1 MLGKLLKHELFATG
15 KILLPLNILLILA
28 TLFGKVLISLSVFP
42 KGELSPISSV
52 ILVLLL
58 TVYILILIALS
69 VITTIYI
76 VVRYYKTMFSREGYL
91 TFTLPV
97 STNSILNAK
106 TIVSSFW
113 YFITTCNTV
122 ISVLLLLSGVIKKA
136 DQANTLNYDV
146 LEEKFFHTFGL
157 HPSTIWIMLLIL
169 AIISS
174 IYAVL
179 YIFMCIN
186 IGQLFTKHRIIAAV
200 LTYVVINVILQII
213 SFVITFSGQMTLLN
227 SSSAESPKAIF
238 HYLETLVVSMGIM
251 YVVLCIIF
259 YVVSSYILSKKVNI
273 E

>member
-136 DQANTLNYDV
+136 DQG
-146 LEEKFFHTFGL
+146 HTFTYATAENAFFKSFGI
-157 HPSTIWIMLLIL
+157 HFSTLTIAFLIL
-169 AIISS
+169 AVVSS
-174 IYAVL
+174 IYSVL
-179 YIFMCIN
+179 FIFACIN
-186 IGQLFTKHRIIAAV
+186 IGQLFSKYRIVAAV
-200 LTYVVINVILQII
+200 LTYVVITFILQII
-213 SFVITFSGQMTLLN
+213 TFVITFSSQAAFIN
-227 SSSAESPKAIF
+227 SSSTNSPQDVF
-238 HYLETLVVSMGIM
+238 HYITDIMVGSCIM
-251 YVVLCIIF
+251 YFVLGIIF